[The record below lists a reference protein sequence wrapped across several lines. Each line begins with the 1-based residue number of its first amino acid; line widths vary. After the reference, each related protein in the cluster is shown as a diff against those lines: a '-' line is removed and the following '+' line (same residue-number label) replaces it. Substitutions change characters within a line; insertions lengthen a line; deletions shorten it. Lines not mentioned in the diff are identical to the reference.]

1 MTIKDSLAAHWRLV
15 LAQGVIMVIL
25 GVLALAAPVFATIA
39 VDIYVGWLFLFS
51 GVLGLIAIFSA
62 RHPTRFRWGMV
73 TAGLSLVLGVMLVWK
88 PVEGALSLTML
99 LTAFFI
105 AEGLFQATTSVAYR
119 GSIGSTWGWMLAS
132 GIADLALAAIILSTW
147 PTSVIWA
154 LGIIAGVNLITSGWA
169 IAMAA
174 LAGHEIANAAVA
186 PMTPAQPGIT

>member
-1 MTIKDSLAAHWRLV
+1 VTIQGSLAAHWRLFM
-15 LAQGVIMVIL
+15 AQGLIMVIL

-39 VDIYVGWLFLFS
+39 VDIYIGWLFLFS

-73 TAGLSLVLGVMLVWK
+73 TAVLSLVLGVILLWK
-88 PVEGALSLTML
+88 PAQGAISLTML

-105 AEGLFQATTSVAYR
+105 AEGLYQATASVAYR
-119 GSIGSTWGWMLAS
+119 DSMGSKWGWMLVS
-132 GIADLALAAIILSTW
+132 GIADLVLAAIILWSW
-147 PTSVIWA
+147 PMSVGWA

-174 LAGHEIANAAVA
+174 LAGHEIASAAA
-186 PMTPAQPGIT
+186 DP